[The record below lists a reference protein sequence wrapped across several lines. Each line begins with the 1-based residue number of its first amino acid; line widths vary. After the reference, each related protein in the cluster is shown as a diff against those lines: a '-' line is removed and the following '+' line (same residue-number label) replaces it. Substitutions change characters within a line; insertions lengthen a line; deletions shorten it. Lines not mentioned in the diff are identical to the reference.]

1 VDGPANGPQPV
12 CPSCGAPHAPRQE
25 YCLDCGARIVSV
37 PHRTHWMWPSLG
49 ALVIAAAGAVAA
61 IAATS
66 GGAHGSTQ
74 TVIATQALVA
84 LPPERTPPARRTPKP
99 ARSPIPAHTGGLTT
113 WPGGNRYTIVLG
125 SLPAPAGF
133 AAARAR
139 AQQAVRA
146 GLANVGVLVSSS
158 YSSLHPGYYVIF
170 SGVYDT
176 LEDAQGALPEV
187 APRFPSAFAQQI
199 AR

>member
-1 VDGPANGPQPV
+1 
-12 CPSCGAPHAPRQE
+12 
-25 YCLDCGARIVSV
+25 
-37 PHRTHWMWPSLG
+37 
-49 ALVIAAAGAVAA
+49 VIATGGAVAA

-66 GGAHGSTQ
+66 GGAHGSPQ
-74 TVIATQALVA
+74 TVVATQALVA
-84 LPPERTPPARRTPKP
+84 LPPERTPPARRAKKP
-99 ARSPIPAHTGGLTT
+99 VRSPIPARTGGLTT
-113 WPGGNRYTIVLG
+113 WPGGNHYTIVLG
-125 SLPAPAGF
+125 SLPAAAGF
-133 AAARAR
+133 AAARTRAR
-139 AQQAVRA
+139 QAVKA